1 MDNYLGFELGPIRPP
16 SEANSLLLRVTRNCP
31 WNKCEFCTIYKG
43 EKFSLRD
50 KEHVIKDIDTV
61 KAAVDVLSFK
71 EYSFTEANDRLDE
84 IREMAGESGDYAIS
98 SAVNFYRMGMKSVF
112 LQDADTMIARPDD
125 LVDILKHIKR
135 VFPSVERITSYGRSS
150 TIARITDENMKRM
163 AEAGLNRIHMGMESG
178 SDKVLDLIRKGTTK
192 EKHIIAGKKV
202 MGSGIELSVYYMPG
216 LGGKE
221 YSKENAMETADAI
234 NQINPSY
241 VRIRTLAISE
251 ISPLNEKYVKGELTR
266 TNDTDMVMEL
276 KWMLEGLK
284 NIQSNIVSDHIINL
298 IPEVNGKMPK
308 DKQKMI
314 DAINWYLDLPNEDK
328 CIYRVGRRMGMIYDR
343 EMFYS
348 DQLRNKVMGIMRREG
363 IDENNIDCFTDNLIN
378 KYI

>member
-1 MDNYLGFELGPIRPP
+1 MDKYLGFELGPIRPP
-16 SEANSLLLRVTRNCP
+16 SEANSLLIRVTRNCP

-50 KEHVIKDIDTV
+50 KEHVINDIDIV
-61 KAAVDVLSFK
+61 KAAVDVLSDK
-71 EYSFTEANDRLDE
+71 NYSFTEVNDRLDN
-84 IREMAGESGDYAIS
+84 IRERAGEEGDYAIS
-98 SAVNFYRMGMKSVF
+98 SAVSFYRMGMKSVF

-125 LVDILKHIKR
+125 LVEILKYIKS

-221 YSKENAMETADAI
+221 YSEENAMETADTI

-251 ISPLNEKYVKGELTR
+251 ISPLNEKYIKGELTR
-266 TNDTDMVMEL
+266 TNDTDMVIEL
-276 KWMLEGLK
+276 KWMLESLK

-314 DAINWYLDLPNEDK
+314 DAINWYLDLSNEDK
-328 CIYRVGRRMGMIYDR
+328 CIYRVGRRMGIIYDR

-348 DQLRNKVMGIMRREG
+348 EQLRNKVIGIMKREG
-363 IDENNIDCFTDNLIN
+363 IDEHNIDSFTDNLIN

>member
-71 EYSFTEANDRLDE
+71 EYSFTEVNDRLDE

-266 TNDTDMVMEL
+266 TNDTDMVTEL
-276 KWMLEGLK
+276 KCMLENLK